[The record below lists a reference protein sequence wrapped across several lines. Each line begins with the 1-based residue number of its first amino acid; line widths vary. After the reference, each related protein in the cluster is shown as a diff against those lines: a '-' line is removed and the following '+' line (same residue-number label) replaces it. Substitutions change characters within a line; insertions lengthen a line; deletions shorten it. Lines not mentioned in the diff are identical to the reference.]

1 MLEPKVAITH
11 ASSMLAEAI
20 LEKLPDTG
28 LSPDSIVLLD
38 DDSHVGI
45 KLGYADT
52 YLGIQNQT
60 DYDYADCNLVLMLE
74 HEEQILKKLT
84 NLDSVVVG
92 HNLEVDG
99 NPVYATHNNSQLDI
113 SYTQR
118 IIQLVDAEQACLLGI
133 LPSLHQHFKITRIN
147 AVLMR
152 SAEARGKAGVEELA
166 SQTIAL
172 LNSKEVKPELYP
184 LQIAFNLLPDSSN
197 PEFNRELTALIG
209 DESIQC
215 TYQIADL
222 PVFHGFSAA
231 IQLNFAT
238 EISLKAFKSAI
249 GTIGNVQFKA
259 TMASPFTETKQSF
272 NCTISRL
279 EQAHQQT
286 RSIQFWMIADSLR
299 YGLANNYVNVTDILL
314 KSFL

>member
-1 MLEPKVAITH
+1 MSERKVAITH

-20 LEKLPDTG
+20 LEKLPETG
-28 LSPDSIVLLD
+28 LAPDSIVLLD
-38 DDSHVGI
+38 DDGNVGRR
-45 KLGYADT
+45 LGYAGS
-52 YLGIQNQT
+52 YLSLQNQMEF
-60 DYDYADCNLVLMLE
+60 DYSECNLVLMLE
-74 HEEQILKKLT
+74 KDEQLLQKLS
-84 NLDSVVVG
+84 NLDAVVIG
-92 HNLEVDG
+92 HNLEADTD
-99 NPVYATHNNSQLDI
+99 PVYVAHKDSELDI

-118 IIQLVDAEQACLLGI
+118 IINLVDAEQACLLGL
-133 LPSLHQHFKITRIN
+133 LPSLHQRFRITRIN

-152 SAEARGKAGVEELA
+152 SAEAKGKAGVDELA

-172 LNSKEVKPELYP
+172 LNSQEVKPGLYP

-197 PEFNRELTALIG
+197 PEFNQELTALIG

-215 TYQIADL
+215 THQIADL
-222 PVFHGFSAA
+222 AVFHGFSAA

-238 EISLKAFKSAI
+238 DINLKAFKSAI
-249 GTIGNVQFKA
+249 DAIDNVQLKA
-259 TMASPFTETKQSF
+259 TVASPVTECNQSF

-286 RSIQFWMIADSLR
+286 RSIQFWMFADSLR
-299 YGLANNYVNVTDILL
+299 YGLSNNYVNVTDILL